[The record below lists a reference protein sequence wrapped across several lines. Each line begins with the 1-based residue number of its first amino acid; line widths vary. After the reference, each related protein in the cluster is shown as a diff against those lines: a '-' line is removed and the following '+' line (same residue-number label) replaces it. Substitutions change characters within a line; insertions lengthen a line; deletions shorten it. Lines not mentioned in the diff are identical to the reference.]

1 MRENSFVRS
10 ALAGIVLLLAVQTVI
25 VLNLPSPLQGALA
38 DEDSYMRM
46 VRVEHVLNTG
56 DWFATHFP
64 RANPPVG
71 ETSHWTR
78 PLDFLLIAGA
88 APLLPFMDTHQALFI
103 TAPIMIFLLGVLAV
117 AAFVWASAPFLG
129 EKARAYGGIFFACQP
144 GIIPALNPAHVD
156 HQALMLIGF
165 TVLIGV
171 FLRMADGK
179 ISDRAACW
187 GGAIGGLFLW
197 VSIEAL
203 LQLTVFN
210 LILYVFWLRGRDDI
224 ARSLAAFWWGV
235 MGIAV
240 IGVVVENGPRA
251 LSILEYDT
259 LSIVH
264 VLMAALATVFWQI
277 VSRINSKRV
286 VMSGATGIAV
296 LAAMYAVFP
305 KFFAGPYADS
315 DFEGRALF
323 EGHVPEAIPIIG
335 PEGVHWVYLVLILGP
350 FLVSFPIILYRAFKS
365 KEHQASN
372 QMFAV
377 TMTIFSIYTLA
388 MLRGAPYIQIICLIP
403 LLVVLETLLSRSA
416 TMVARVGSVFL
427 LAVGITYVPALAIS
441 QMKEK
446 GEFTPACNLKP
457 LADVLNAATL
467 GDRPRLILSDSVA
480 TQILFRTNHHILST
494 NRHRSAPQVRV
505 LFKIFDS
512 PTDEA
517 AHRLIET
524 RKIDLILVCPGALNF
539 GAYRGRATDETFYG
553 RVITGEAPDWLRR
566 VKVPKEKSGR
576 YELYEVQR

>member
-259 LSIVH
+259 LSVVH
-264 VLMAALATVFWQI
+264 VLVAALATVFWQI
-277 VSRINSKRV
+277 VSRIKSKRLV
-286 VMSGATGIAV
+286 TSSGIGVAV
-296 LAAMYAVFP
+296 LAAMYVVFP

-315 DFEGRALF
+315 DFEGRAMF

-335 PEGVHWVYLVLILGP
+335 PDGVHWLYLALIMGP
-350 FLVSFPIILYRAFKS
+350 FIVSFPMILYRAFKS
-365 KEHQASN
+365 QEHQAVN
-372 QMFAV
+372 QMFAL
-377 TMTIFSIYTLA
+377 TMAIFAVYTLA
-388 MLRGAPYIQIICLIP
+388 MLRGAPYIQILCLIP
-403 LLVVLETLLSRSA
+403 LLVLLESLLERAA
-416 TMVARVGSVFL
+416 TMVARVGAVFI
-427 LAVGITYVPALAIS
+427 LAVGVTYVPALAIS
-441 QMKEK
+441 QAKEK
-446 GEFTPACNLKP
+446 GEFSPACNFKP
-457 LADVLNAATL
+457 LANVLNATPW
-467 GDRPRLILSDSVA
+467 GERPRLILSDSVA
-480 TQILFRTNHHILST
+480 TEILFRTDHHILST

-505 LFKIFDS
+505 LFKIFDA
-512 PTDEA
+512 PTDVA
-517 AHRLIET
+517 ARRLIDK
-524 RKIDLILVCPGALNF
+524 RKIDLIMVCPSALKF
-539 GAYRGRATDETFYG
+539 GAYWGQATDKTFYG
-553 RVITGEAPDWLRR
+553 RVITGKAPVWLRR
-566 VKVPKEKSGR
+566 VDVPKEKSGR
-576 YELYEVQR
+576 FELFEVQR

>member
-1 MRENSFVRS
+1 MRDNPFIRS

-46 VRVEHVLNTG
+46 VRVEETLRTG

-71 ETSHWTR
+71 ETTHWTR

-103 TAPIMIFLLGVLAV
+103 SAPIIIFLLGVLAV
-117 AAFVWASAPFLG
+117 VAFVWASAPFLG
-129 EKARAYGGIFFACQP
+129 EKARAYGGIFFACQA
-144 GIIPALNPAHVD
+144 GIVPAYNPAHVD

-171 FLRMADGK
+171 FLRMAEGK

-187 GGAIGGLFLW
+187 GGAVGGLFLW

-203 LQLTVFN
+203 LQLTLFN
-210 LILYVFWLRGRDDI
+210 LILYVFWIRGRDDI

-235 MGIAV
+235 MGIAA

-251 LSILEYDT
+251 LSFLEYDT